1 MPEGLHGAYSL
12 QGFVNGN
19 VRYTQSISN
28 GETVAGGAIT
38 MDISGKK
45 TETIT
50 VSIRNEETGKSVNYA
65 VFNVNY
71 DKKTAELNGSL
82 NKDGLLAITPSTKEE
97 STSKP
102 EDSSSQPDVT
112 EPTQTDAPVPPPS
125 DDSSQ
130 TDDLNNENGGY

>member
-1 MPEGLHGAYSL
+1 
-12 QGFVNGN
+12 
-19 VRYTQSISN
+19 
-28 GETVAGGAIT
+28 

-71 DKKTAELNGSL
+71 EKKTAELNGSL
-82 NKDGLLAITPSTKEE
+82 NKDGLLAITPNVKEE
-97 STSKP
+97 SSKP
-102 EDSSSQPDVT
+102 EESSSQPDT
-112 EPTQTDAPVPPPS
+112 PEPPQPDNPEPPQS

-130 TDDLNNENGGY
+130 ADVPPVDNGETTY